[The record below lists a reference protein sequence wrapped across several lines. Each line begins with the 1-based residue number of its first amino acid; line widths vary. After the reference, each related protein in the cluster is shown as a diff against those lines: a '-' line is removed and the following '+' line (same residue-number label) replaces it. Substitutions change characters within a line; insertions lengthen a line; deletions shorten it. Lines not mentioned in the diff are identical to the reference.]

1 MSTRKY
7 TYPALLYSKSPLCSA
22 FEEDARIS
30 CEKLHGSTI
39 DGRRIQVEVASAG
52 KHVPSAR
59 EMSRGSRA
67 PTFGAHELAPPLES
81 DDAPPS
87 KLATLPEPN
96 NAVTEGRKRRRR
108 ETKGE
113 AAADSTEPGDVAPE
127 GAASTS
133 QSDGPLGVDS
143 VAAVGDAVVPAVTKV
158 AKRGRK
164 AAGVSS
170 VAAPAGSAEPAVA
183 TSEPASTTV
192 SKASG
197 KQLRLDEM
205 EDVAGVSTP
214 SAEVATLPQPTLAAP
229 VEAVP
234 FARKSAYAALTRERT
249 LHLFGLPASFDK
261 KRLWKRLRKH
271 RGAADLQFPVVLPG
285 NAQCCVATL
294 TFPSRFLRDK
304 ACARLEGHVVL
315 GHTLSARGGEALLT
329 RRDAVTQGRLI
340 VRNLRFDATPQH
352 ILNAALRN
360 AGRGVAAMAVHIHVP
375 VKPGSPLPPAPSLS
389 VALACGPAAAQK
401 RARKAGKTEA
411 ASDSGGAD
419 ADVSAGGMGAS
430 DDDEEPGDD
439 AVGDDTGAGDG
450 GALDSTDESDA
461 SDDAAEGGGADSA
474 AAGTVAVR
482 AGPTFRNRGFA
493 FIEFATRAAAES
505 AVTGMNGCRVHRR
518 QVVVD
523 WVLSKEDFAAA
534 GAAAAV
540 ATGEAADADL
550 SESETKEPKEGADD
564 AAVDEDEDA
573 AAEGVEPG
581 EEHES
586 DASSQLD
593 EDAEEDEDGD
603 SADGDASKAQTVE
616 AGMTLFIQ
624 NLPFDATS
632 AQLRDALSV
641 FGGVRYAQVVMD
653 RELSRSKGTSDTLPL
668 HSKYH
673 PLATLPLSFC
683 RKRLCSVLPG

>member
-1 MSTRKY
+1 
-7 TYPALLYSKSPLCSA
+7 
-22 FEEDARIS
+22 
-30 CEKLHGSTI
+30 
-39 DGRRIQVEVASAG
+39 
-52 KHVPSAR
+52 
-59 EMSRGSRA
+59 MSRGSRA
-67 PTFGAHELAPPLES
+67 PTFGAHELAPPHEP

-87 KLATLPEPN
+87 KLDAIPEPS

-108 ETKGE
+108 EAKGTD
-113 AAADSTEPGDVAPE
+113 AADSTEPSDVAPV
-127 GAASTS
+127 GAATTS
-133 QSDGPLGVDS
+133 QGGGGPLGAAPADDDAADS
-143 VAAVGDAVVPAVTKV
+143 IPAVAKV

-164 AAGVSS
+164 ATGVSS
-170 VAAPAGSAEPAVA
+170 AAPADSAEPAVA
-183 TSEPASTTV
+183 ISEPAS
-192 SKASG
+192 SNASR
-197 KQLRLDEM
+197 KQMRSE
-205 EDVAGVSTP
+205 EVQTVAGVFTP
-214 SAEVATLPQPTLAAP
+214 PAEAADLLQETLAAP

-352 ILNAALRN
+352 ILNAVLRN
-360 AGRGVAAMAVHIHVP
+360 AGGHGIAAMVVHIHVP

-389 VALACGPAAAQK
+389 VALACGPAAVQK

-411 ASDSGGAD
+411 ASEMSGGAD
-419 ADVSAGGMGAS
+419 ADVSAGGVGAS

-439 AVGDDTGAGDG
+439 AVGDDMGAGDG
-450 GALDSTDESDA
+450 GTLDIADDTDA
-461 SDDAAEGGGADSA
+461 SDGAAEGSGAAA
-474 AAGTVAVR
+474 AAGALAVR
-482 AGPTFRNRGFA
+482 AGPTYRNRGFA

-505 AVTGMNGCRVHRR
+505 AVSGMNGCRVHRR

-534 GAAAAV
+534 GAAAAA
-540 ATGEAADADL
+540 ATGGAVDAAL
-550 SESETKEPKEGADD
+550 PESETKEPEEDADD
-564 AAVDEDEDA
+564 AADDDENEDA
-573 AAEGVEPG
+573 AAAAVESVEPG

-586 DASSQLD
+586 DASPLLD
-593 EDAEEDEDGD
+593 EDAEDEEEEEVDGD

-616 AGMTLFIQ
+616 AGTTLFVQ

-653 RELSRSKGTSDTLPL
+653 RELNRSKGE
-668 HSKYH
+668 
-673 PLATLPLSFC
+673 
-683 RKRLCSVLPG
+683 